1 MSYYTTVAVY
11 VDPIREHPPFH
22 GWTLWC
28 HMIADTEEEL
38 HAMAERIGMRREW
51 YQGDHYDLRPDGR
64 ASALSLGAVEM
75 PTREMARRVCA
86 VRKAKRRTGA

>member
-1 MSYYTTVAVY
+1 MPVY

-28 HMIADTEEEL
+28 HMIADTDEEL
-38 HAMAERIGMRREW
+38 HAMAERVGLRREW

-64 ASALSLGAVEM
+64 ARALALGALEM

-86 VRKAKRRTGA
+86 VRKAARRGSL